1 MVDQNVGKAMF
12 VLYIYV
18 NQKMIIM
25 TIKLSLLK
33 ERAEYFVTEF
43 GDKVKVCEPDE
54 QGFVV
59 LEFEVNDEW
68 EVLKVFHAGF
78 HAGFNYHKKHTIHLV

>member
-1 MVDQNVGKAMF
+1 M
-12 VLYIYV
+12 
-18 NQKMIIM
+18 
-25 TIKLSLLK
+25 KLSLLE
-33 ERAEYFVTEF
+33 ERVEYFVTEF
-43 GDKVKVCEPDE
+43 GDKVKAGEPDE

-78 HAGFNYHKKHTIHLV
+78 HAGFNCHKKHTMHLV